1 MAWQTASVPPA
12 WKKGCVNL
20 SLMDSGAKRRRLFR
34 LCALALT
41 LLLCAS
47 FGAVVTVA
55 EDAAS
60 VDASEAVET
69 ASGDTFASGFANL
82 SPDATLG
89 EKLVYGLKVAGIG
102 LIVVFL
108 VLIII
113 MAILY
118 VFKLVAVSKGKS
130 GSSAPSA
137 VPSAAPAAAAPAAP
151 PAAPAAP
158 VAPTADA
165 EEERIVAI
173 ATAAIAA
180 SRGASDCAFR
190 VISVTKL
197 Q

>member
-1 MAWQTASVPPA
+1 MAWGTAPVPPA

-41 LLLCAS
+41 VLLCAS
-47 FGAVVTVA
+47 FGAVVAAA
-55 EDAAS
+55 EDA
-60 VDASEAVET
+60 VSEPVGT

-102 LIVVFL
+102 LLVVFL
-108 VLIII
+108 VLVII

-137 VPSAAPAAAAPAAP
+137 VPSAAPTATAPSAP
-151 PAAPAAP
+151 PAAPVTPAAP
-158 VAPTADA
+158 SADA
-165 EEERIVAI
+165 EEERVVAI

>member
-1 MAWQTASVPPA
+1 MAWGTAPVPPA

-34 LCALALT
+34 LCALVLT
-41 LLLCAS
+41 VLLCAS
-47 FGAVVTVA
+47 FGAV
-55 EDAAS
+55 DA
-60 VDASEAVET
+60 VSEPVGT

-102 LIVVFL
+102 LLVVFL
-108 VLIII
+108 VLVII

-137 VPSAAPAAAAPAAP
+137 VPSAAPTATAPSAP
-151 PAAPAAP
+151 PAAPVTPAAP
-158 VAPTADA
+158 SADA
-165 EEERIVAI
+165 EEERVVAI